1 MGQAEKTYISL
12 ATGRR
17 KSASARVFLHDRN
30 EDIVVNGKPL
40 EQAFGRLRLQMV
52 VRQVLEQVREEGF
65 NFGVVTTV
73 KGGGTSAQAEAIRH
87 GIARAVVQHKDDLR
101 DLMRENR
108 WLTRDSRKVER
119 KKYGLRKARKAPQ
132 FSKR

>member
-1 MGQAEKTYISL
+1 M
-12 ATGRR
+12 
-17 KSASARVFLHDRN
+17 
-30 EDIVVNGKPL
+30 VNGKPL